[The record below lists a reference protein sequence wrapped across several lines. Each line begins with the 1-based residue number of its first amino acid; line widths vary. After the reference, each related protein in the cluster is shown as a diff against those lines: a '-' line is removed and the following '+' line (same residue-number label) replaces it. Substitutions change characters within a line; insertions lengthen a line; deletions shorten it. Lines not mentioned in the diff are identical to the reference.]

1 MSFIIRPRNNIDD
14 GDDDDIREQSETVL
28 IRNKTIIQWIEV

>member
-14 GDDDDIREQSETVL
+14 DDDIREEGETVL
-28 IRNKTIIQWIEV
+28 IRNKTIIQWIKV